1 MTRRLIAL
9 LLCIAT
15 ILSLCTGFVS
25 AANTEEEALGEVD
38 IYNGGTK
45 LSYLSVNGRV
55 QTLIYTYY
63 NYVNSKG
70 QTKEIPAYCVNPVR
84 LVP

>member
-15 ILSLCTGFVS
+15 LLSLCTGFAS
-25 AANTEEEALGEVD
+25 AASSVEEALGEVD

-63 NYVNSKG
+63 NCLLYTSTG
-70 QTKEIPAYCVNPVR
+70 TAAAAEIHQ
-84 LVP
+84 